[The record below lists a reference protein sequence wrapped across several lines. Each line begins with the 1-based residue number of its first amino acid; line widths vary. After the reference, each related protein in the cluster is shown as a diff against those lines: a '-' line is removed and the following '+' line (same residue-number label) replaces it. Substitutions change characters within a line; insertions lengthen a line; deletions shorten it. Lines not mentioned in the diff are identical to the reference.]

1 MYTLAFLTIF
11 FIRLHR
17 TGGVLY
23 RTPEKACRIV
33 LACARLH
40 NLCMDRNVPAS
51 EEPILVEADEREPFG
66 EEVADLNAAQF
77 RQRLVL
83 MF

>member
-1 MYTLAFLTIF
+1 M
-11 FIRLHR
+11 
-17 TGGVLY
+17 Y

-40 NLCMDRNVPAS
+40 NVCMDRNVPAP
-51 EEPILVEADEREPFG
+51 EEPILDETDEG
-66 EEVADLNAAQF
+66 ETYDEDLADLNAAQF

>member
-1 MYTLAFLTIF
+1 
-11 FIRLHR
+11 
-17 TGGVLY
+17 V
-23 RTPEKACRIV
+23 
-33 LACARLH
+33 
-40 NLCMDRNVPAS
+40 CMDRNVPAP
-51 EEPILVEADEREPFG
+51 EEPILDEADEGEPFG